1 MGDTFG
7 SETGTSKFQDINF
20 DNENSREQDD
30 NETLIL
36 IKLLK
41 YFALEILGSLEES
54 LAKNNAADQLK
65 ILRSKVTRGEP
76 SPKVKQSIAAMDVIF
91 LKSVDTSSS
100 FLQKS
105 ALIVRDCCDKRHES
119 GCFPMEHPTA
129 NRLAPP
135 LLFNVNFVAK
145 DSHKSALL
153 IKIKDNILTS
163 SPSLIFI
170 SKDVGFTG
178 KKGIDEP

>member
-1 MGDTFG
+1 M
-7 SETGTSKFQDINF
+7 
-20 DNENSREQDD
+20 
-30 NETLIL
+30 
-36 IKLLK
+36 LK
-41 YFALEILGSLEES
+41 YFALGISGSLEES

-105 ALIVRDCCDKRHES
+105 ALIVRDSCDKRHES
-119 GCFPMEHPTA
+119 GCFSMEHPTA

-135 LLFNVNFVAK
+135 LSFNVNFVAK
-145 DSHKSALL
+145 DSQKSALL
-153 IKIKDNILTS
+153 IKIKDNILT

-178 KKGIDEP
+178 KKGIDEPEKARDI